1 MTIKE
6 IATISVFFV
15 VFITL
20 ISIGVLIWNLIKLI
34 CIKYQLQKYIEW
46 SNIGMIGWS
55 IDYQY
60 QKK

>member
-46 SNIGMIGWS
+46 SNTGPIGLNTG
-55 IDYQY
+55 YQY